1 MPKTTMDL
9 STASKD
15 EFMTFLDSFDVI
27 FSDCDGVLWHVD
39 APMDNTIE
47 TLNKLQ
53 SLKKKIFFVTNNT
66 ASGTKNICDK
76 LRRNG
81 FEATEDQ
88 VITLSKV
95 VIWYLKKIN
104 FQGQAYTIGSNTF
117 RNDLL
122 SAGIELLD
130 ENIPKVYPNDVLATL
145 NELSDRKSVKA
156 VIADFNANCNWAH
169 LNLAIACLRRAD
181 VLYITGA
188 IDKWVFLKN
197 GTTILGPGPLIDI
210 ITENSGRKPI
220 TVGKPSEILRN
231 YIFEFCNITKPQRCL
246 FIGDSINQDM
256 KFAAMCDFQKLFVSS
271 GVDSF
276 ADSQNLIQ
284 ELPEYYIPNLANLLS
299 ILNNLN

>member
-15 EFMTFLDSFDVI
+15 ELVTFLDSFDVI

-53 SLKKKIFFVTNNT
+53 SLKKKVFFVTNNT

-95 VIWYLKKIN
+95 IIWYLKKIN

-122 SAGIELLD
+122 DAGIELLD
-130 ENIPKVYPNDVLATL
+130 ENIPKVYPNDVLATV

-231 YIFEFCNITKPQRCL
+231 YIFEFCDITKPQRCL

-256 KFAAMCDFQKLFVSS
+256 KFATMCDFQKLFVSS